1 MAKREAPR
9 REFWLSHLTKWRTQG
24 GTMKA
29 YAQAHDLPVGTFYAA
44 KSTYARVPSKK
55 KPPRSAPAPGARF
68 LPVQLAPP
76 PEPSTPVRISFPN
89 GSRIEVLGQLEQ
101 QQWRTLLEVLGG
113 SA

>member
-9 REFWLSHLTKWRTQG
+9 RKFWLSHLAKWRTQG

-44 KSTYARVPSKK
+44 KSAYARVPSKK
-55 KPPRSAPAPGARF
+55 KSLRSAPTPRPQF

-76 PEPSTPVRISFPN
+76 QSCEPTRINFPN
-89 GSRIEVLGQLEQ
+89 GIRIEMPGRLEP

-113 SA
+113 GA